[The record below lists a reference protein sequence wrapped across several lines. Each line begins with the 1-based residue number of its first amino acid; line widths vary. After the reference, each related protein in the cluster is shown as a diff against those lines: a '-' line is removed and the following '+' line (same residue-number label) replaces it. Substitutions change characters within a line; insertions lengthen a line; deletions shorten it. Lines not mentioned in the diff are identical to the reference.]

1 MDVILLNDVSVVF
14 EVDKHKI
21 HAVDHVTLKIE
32 KGDIYGIIGYSGA
45 GKSTLVRLINL
56 IQKPLNGT
64 VSVDGIELTS
74 LSPNDLRK
82 ARKKIGMIFQHFNLM
97 NSLSV
102 FENVAFP
109 LHKSGLTKKEIEEKV
124 KSLLDL
130 VGLSDKLTS
139 YPRQLSG
146 GQKQRVA
153 IARALANDPS
163 VLLCDEATS
172 ALDPKTTYSILE
184 LLKEVNQ
191 KLGITIV
198 IITHEMQVIKEICNK
213 VAIMEEG
220 KVIEE
225 GSILDIFTKPKQP
238 LTKDFIDTAIHV
250 NKGIKTVLSHEKLL
264 NLKRG
269 DILVK
274 LSFVGSSTGE
284 PLITKLSTHYNVSA
298 NILFGNVEI
307 IQETPVGTL
316 LVALQ
321 GESKN
326 LDNALDYIKESGID
340 LIIYEDLR
348 EGE

>member
-1 MDVILLNDVSVVF
+1 MILLNDVSVTF
-14 EVDKHKI
+14 EVDKRKI
-21 HAVDHVTLKIE
+21 HAVDHVTLEID

-56 IQKPLNGT
+56 IQKPSSGT

-74 LSPNDLRK
+74 LSSNELRK

-109 LHKSGLTKKEIEEKV
+109 LHKSGLTKKEIEDKV

-130 VGLSDKLTS
+130 VGLNDKITS

-213 VAIMEEG
+213 VAIMEDG

-225 GSILDIFTKPKQP
+225 GSILEIFTNPTQP

-250 NKGIKTVLSHEKLL
+250 NKGINTVLSHEKLL
-264 NLKRG
+264 NLQQG
-269 DILVK
+269 DILIK

-321 GESKN
+321 GESQN
-326 LDNALDYIKESGID
+326 LDNALDYIKKSGID
-340 LIIYEDLR
+340 LVIYEDLR
-348 EGE
+348 KGE